1 MIVISPGVGAEDL
14 DVLGPL
20 LEVLERFAIGGSV
33 RWPDMSRKKRY
44 SHAFVLTG
52 RDSILVRLTLCFANG
67 SSILKSAPTSSRDAK
82 RIEVLSFPVR
92 ADSCLPMMMNRVKLF
107 VLSWIRFRIAFSP

>member
-1 MIVISPGVGAEDL
+1 VSSASFRWPGVGAEDL
-14 DVLGPL
+14 DELGTL
-20 LEVLERFAIGGSV
+20 LEVLERLRDRRVGEV
-33 RWPDMSRKKRY
+33 PRHVEEEEVL
-44 SHAFVLTG
+44 HAFVLTG

-92 ADSCLPMMMNRVKLF
+92 ADSCP
-107 VLSWIRFRIAFSP
+107 PQDDETG